1 MGAPLLVLQ
10 TSESVF
16 YRRSTAVVSRQ
27 ISGETLVVPIRGKV
41 GDLASIYSFN
51 ETGSVLWA
59 ELERP
64 RTLQDLAGAL
74 CRSFAVEKDQ
84 AWQDA
89 QAFVSEMQAVGLLSS
104 GGAVSS

>member
-1 MGAPLLVLQ
+1 MCVQPQALR
-10 TSESVF
+10 SEPELNV

-59 ELERP
+59 ALEHP
-64 RTLQDLAGAL
+64 KSLEDLTSLL
-74 CRSFAVEKDQ
+74 CQSFEVGWD
-84 AWQDA
+84 DA
-89 QAFVSEMQAVGLLSS
+89 RWDANAFVREMKAAGLLT
-104 GGAVSS
+104 AV

>member
-1 MGAPLLVLQ
+1 MGAQPLSLQ
-10 TSESVF
+10 ASESSV

-59 ELERP
+59 ALEQP
-64 RTLQDLAGAL
+64 RTLEDLAAAL
-74 CRSFAVEKDQ
+74 YRSFAVEWD
-84 AWQDA
+84 DA
-89 QAFVSEMQAVGLLSS
+89 QRDAHEFVREMQSAGLLS
-104 GGAVSS
+104 AASS

>member
-1 MGAPLLVLQ
+1 MCVQPQALR
-10 TSESVF
+10 SEPGLNV

-59 ELERP
+59 ALVHPKSLE
-64 RTLQDLAGAL
+64 DLTSLL
-74 CRSFAVEKDQ
+74 CQSFEVGWD
-84 AWQDA
+84 DA
-89 QAFVSEMQAVGLLSS
+89 RWDADAFVREMRAAGLLM
-104 GGAVSS
+104 AE